1 MEQRERDE
9 RKHSELL
16 AQLLKRRVVGA
27 MSLNLQLPSLQVKSI
42 IKIIMTREDMRV
54 SIRQISKLGY
64 LRLFLYRP
72 NCNIDINI
80 LIFVIL

>member
-16 AQLLKRRVVGA
+16 AQLLKRRVVEA

-64 LRLFLYRP
+64 LRLFLYTL